1 MEVENGLGGLI
12 ALLWESNCLMGLLVF
27 LIPVMPFLLALRGGS
42 GEDDEIPERVV
53 DARSIDP
60 ADSDYIIRQVADE
73 VHGRWYEGRH
83 ADEVI
88 HLRLPGREE
97 IARFKDSDLKR
108 SLRWLEREAGEVDV
122 VLHYTGEPPI
132 DRRVQRGRPR
142 PGAVASRAERR
153 RRAAVSLPLL
163 MLAVAIGMA
172 VGGVLR

>member
-27 LIPVMPFLLALRGGS
+27 LIPVMPFLLALRS
-42 GEDDEIPERVV
+42 GKDEDEIPERVV

-60 ADSDYIIRQVADE
+60 AESDHIIRQVADE

-88 HLRLPGREE
+88 HLRLPSREE

-122 VLHYTGEPPI
+122 VLHYPGEPPI

-142 PGAVASRAERR
+142 PGTVARRAEGR

-163 MLAVAIGMA
+163 MIAVAIGLA